1 MKSPLA
7 VLVAAVLAASLR
19 VAEPAEAATVS
30 VNINSNIIEVTGV
43 IDRATVSEFTAGATR
58 IRDYYYLDGTMV
70 VLNSEG
76 GDLVAAMEIGQIIRS
91 RSLLTDVGGT
101 ARCASAC
108 VFILAAGVDRSAYGK
123 IGIHRPHFDDRYF
136 ADLTLA
142 QARAKYEQLQTMAT
156 RYLREMGM
164 PDDLYI
170 EMMRIPSDGIRWLSP
185 EESYKLGLDGL
196 DPAYEE
202 WLRAQYAQQFGADG
216 YQRHISGWKLL
227 NQCGTVRRCREDIIE
242 RYPEALWTPDRR

>member
-43 IDRATVSEFTAGATR
+43 IDRATVSEFTAVATR
-58 IRDYYYLDGTMV
+58 IRDWTIV
-70 VLNSEG
+70 FLNSEG

-142 QARAKYEQLQTMAT
+142 QPRAKYEQLQTMA
-156 RYLREMGM
+156 RSYLREMGM

-216 YQRHISGWKLL
+216 
-227 NQCGTVRRCREDIIE
+227 
-242 RYPEALWTPDRR
+242 

>member
-142 QARAKYEQLQTMAT
+142 QARAKYEQLQTMA
-156 RYLREMGM
+156 RSYLREMGM

-185 EESYKLGLDGL
+185 E
-196 DPAYEE
+196 
-202 WLRAQYAQQFGADG
+202 RAISWVWTVSIRLMKSGYALSMPNSLAPMATSATFPVGNCS
-216 YQRHISGWKLL
+216 ISAGPSE
-227 NQCGTVRRCREDIIE
+227 GVVRI
-242 RYPEALWTPDRR
+242 L

>member
-1 MKSPLA
+1 
-7 VLVAAVLAASLR
+7 
-19 VAEPAEAATVS
+19 
-30 VNINSNIIEVTGV
+30 
-43 IDRATVSEFTAGATR
+43 
-58 IRDYYYLDGTMV
+58 
-70 VLNSEG
+70 
-76 GDLVAAMEIGQIIRS
+76 
-91 RSLLTDVGGT
+91 
-101 ARCASAC
+101 
-108 VFILAAGVDRSAYGK
+108 
-123 IGIHRPHFDDRYF
+123 
-136 ADLTLA
+136 
-142 QARAKYEQLQTMAT
+142 
-156 RYLREMGM
+156 M